1 MRLILFGPPGAGKGT
16 QAKVLQQKLGIV
28 QLATGDM
35 LRAEVAAGSEL
46 GSEADAIMKAG
57 QLVPDA
63 LVVGIIATRI
73 DKDDCRNGFI
83 LDGFPRTV
91 AQAEALDVMLRD
103 KDMTLDHVISM
114 EVEDEA
120 MIERIC
126 GRFTCTRC
134 GAGYHERFQRPEVD
148 GVCDFCGN
156 TEFARRADDNAETVR
171 TRLKAY
177 HAETKPILEYYKKS
191 GLVRSVDGMEA
202 IENVTKQLENLIAE
216 GGQVD

>member
-63 LVVGIIATRI
+63 LVVGIIAMRI

-91 AQAEALDVMLRD
+91 AQAEALDLMLRE

-114 EVEDEA
+114 EVEDDA

-134 GAGYHERFQRPEVD
+134 GAGYHERFQRPEVE

-156 TEFARRADDNAETVR
+156 TEFARRPDDNAETVR

-177 HAETKPILEYYKKS
+177 HAETKPILEYYKKR
-191 GLVRSVDGMEA
+191 GLVRSVDGMAA

>member
-63 LVVGIIATRI
+63 LVIGIIATRI

-177 HAETKPILEYYKKS
+177 HAETKPILAYYKKR
-191 GLVRSVDGMEA
+191 GLVRCVDGMAA